1 MTRGL
6 LTLTAMLIVACDST
20 TDAGGSARDVRG
32 VWSYSGSQTSPSL
45 NITGTLQI
53 DQQDGAEFSGTVTF
67 QEADVQGTIR
77 DRTGPLSG
85 RVLGA
90 DAVDF
95 DIFID
100 QSSRRHVA
108 GVTSDSMNGSWA
120 RTGTNP
126 PVTGSFSARKT
137 R

>member
-1 MTRGL
+1 MRVL
-6 LTLTAMLIVACDST
+6 LALTALLIAACDST
-20 TDAGGSARDVRG
+20 TDAGAAARDVRG
-32 VWSYSGSQTSPSL
+32 VWAYSGSQMSPSL

-53 DQQDGAEFSGTVTF
+53 DQQDGAEFSGSVTF

-77 DRTGPLSG
+77 NRTGPLSG
-85 RVLGA
+85 RVLGG

-108 GVTSDSMNGSWA
+108 GVTNDSMSGSWA

-126 PVTGSFSARKT
+126 PVTGSFSARRT